1 MAPPDDAAL
10 RALLAEPR
18 RIAVVGLGANP
29 DKPAFR
35 VAQYLQRHGH
45 VIVPVHPAVA
55 EVLGEPAVPTL
66 EAAAAGEPVDI
77 VDVFRRADAIPE
89 LVPAMIALRP
99 RLVWLQL
106 GITSPEAAAAL
117 EAAGIPVVMD
127 RCLKLEHARLV
138 G

>member
-1 MAPPDDAAL
+1 MAPDDAAL
-10 RALLAEPR
+10 RALLAQPC

-29 DKPAFR
+29 EKPAYR

-45 VIVPVHPAVA
+45 TIVPVHPAVA
-55 EVLGEPAVPTL
+55 EVLGVPAVPSL
-66 EAAAAGEPVDI
+66 EAAAAGGPVDI
-77 VDVFRRADAIPE
+77 VDVFRRSDAIPE
-89 LVPAMIALRP
+89 LVPALVAIRP

-117 EAAGIPVVMD
+117 EAAGIPLVMD
-127 RCLKLEHARLV
+127 RCLKIEHARLS